1 MSRRQGPTRS
11 LVFAPGVRA
20 ACRNTSV
27 DLQERSRMPRD
38 STRGAPRAAHQSVRA
53 VSGSTT
59 GRAGKENQE
68 LQIDKPGREMR
79 RTWPNRHGV
88 GAASDRLMPDA
99 KQRHAN
105 IRPQRIVGMWESNGA
120 GSAAVDADIALM
132 QSHQDVIARRRARGR
147 QMGAGLPRRLRRP
160 RHSSHALS
168 RFPPGRA
175 ADSHRSVAKLF
186 GTNRRNAPSRQKRR
200 APFAAARCFWLLL
213 LPPAV
218 CRGGEEEQEEE
229 EEEEEEEKEE
239 EEAAAAA
246 RDADGLEAAACGA
259 ASR

>member
-105 IRPQRIVGMWESNGA
+105 IRPQRIVGIGLDAESPRRHR
-120 GSAAVDADIALM
+120 SAA
-132 QSHQDVIARRRARGR
+132 
-147 QMGAGLPRRLRRP
+147 RP
-160 RHSSHALS
+160 RAANGGGPSKKAQTASAFEEGFEASSE
-168 RFPPGRA
+168 
-175 ADSHRSVAKLF
+175 D
-186 GTNRRNAPSRQKRR
+186 
-200 APFAAARCFWLLL
+200 
-213 LPPAV
+213 
-218 CRGGEEEQEEE
+218 
-229 EEEEEEEKEE
+229 
-239 EEAAAAA
+239 
-246 RDADGLEAAACGA
+246 RD
-259 ASR
+259 

>member
-120 GSAAVDADIALM
+120 GSAAVDADIESDRSDRNGSWRERKRSIRL
-132 QSHQDVIARRRARGR
+132 RGLD
-147 QMGAGLPRRLRRP
+147 AESPRRHRSAARP
-160 RHSSHALS
+160 RAANGGGPSKKAQTASAFEEGFEASSE
-168 RFPPGRA
+168 
-175 ADSHRSVAKLF
+175 D
-186 GTNRRNAPSRQKRR
+186 
-200 APFAAARCFWLLL
+200 
-213 LPPAV
+213 
-218 CRGGEEEQEEE
+218 
-229 EEEEEEEKEE
+229 
-239 EEAAAAA
+239 
-246 RDADGLEAAACGA
+246 RD
-259 ASR
+259 